1 MKKLL
6 TLLWIIIIAGAAFFV
21 YDYIRTTKPAVE
33 EEQNKTTKS
42 QEISKTPL
50 QEATEHDVNKVK
62 TTSKVIQE
70 GDLAYVNGDYEQAIT
85 LYKQALTTNPN
96 SIECLYKIGASYLAD
111 NKPEEARRY
120 LLQLE
125 DMQKNLQ
132 VEILIGRTYLNDR
145 KIEDA
150 KAYFDKID
158 AATADT
164 TASSDTT
171 LAPTSGSANTNEEV
185 RYYKALIKILYKKHD
200 EAKADLKSLSETQGL
215 FDEKIKTKVKIF
227 LDAYKTFDVYSD
239 EVKSQHLETV
249 LAKAFIDTGEFAV
262 SIPLLYDVIK
272 MQNNYRDAWIML
284 GYSYMQINK
293 TADAIDAFLQAKTL
307 DPEKPQTLFFL
318 GIAYAIQE
326 KFDDAIFYLEKS
338 FKAGFEPKSII
349 NQKLADIYLLK
360 GNFEKALKSYTDIID
375 LVIADLSIY
384 TKAVWVCIEKIDK
397 PQRALGIAD
406 KAIAANPDAA
416 MGYNLRGWAYVA
428 YGDYIKAEADLL
440 KAISI
445 DPKLDS
451 AYLNLGQ
458 MYEKQGM
465 NERAVEY
472 YKKAYELGNGDSIS
486 SLAAVKFNKLI
497 TSPSWNSSQQ

>member
-1 MKKLL
+1 
-6 TLLWIIIIAGAAFFV
+6 
-21 YDYIRTTKPAVE
+21 
-33 EEQNKTTKS
+33 
-42 QEISKTPL
+42 
-50 QEATEHDVNKVK
+50 
-62 TTSKVIQE
+62 
-70 GDLAYVNGDYEQAIT
+70 
-85 LYKQALTTNPN
+85 
-96 SIECLYKIGASYLAD
+96 
-111 NKPEEARRY
+111 
-120 LLQLE
+120 
-125 DMQKNLQ
+125 
-132 VEILIGRTYLNDR
+132 
-145 KIEDA
+145 
-150 KAYFDKID
+150 
-158 AATADT
+158 
-164 TASSDTT
+164 
-171 LAPTSGSANTNEEV
+171 
-185 RYYKALIKILYKKHD
+185 
-200 EAKADLKSLSETQGL
+200 
-215 FDEKIKTKVKIF
+215 
-227 LDAYKTFDVYSD
+227 
-239 EVKSQHLETV
+239 
-249 LAKAFIDTGEFAV
+249 
-262 SIPLLYDVIK
+262 
-272 MQNNYRDAWIML
+272 ML

-375 LVIADLSIY
+375 LGIADLSIY